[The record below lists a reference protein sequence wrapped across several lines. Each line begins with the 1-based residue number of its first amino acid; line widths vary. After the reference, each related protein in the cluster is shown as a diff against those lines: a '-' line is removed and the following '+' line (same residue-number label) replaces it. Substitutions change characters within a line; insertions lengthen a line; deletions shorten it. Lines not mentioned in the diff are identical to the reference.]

1 MRDPKVDLQQ
11 PSVHWTFVRSH
22 SLIACALGWG
32 GPWNPSIAANGS
44 PCKYVLCVR
53 IIISR
58 LLRNVLANHQPFRTQ
73 LEMENKAIFFK
84 PKKKHLHHGVF
95 IKEDLYFF
103 FRGILIVLSP
113 YIFLLR
119 ASPTNSP
126 ELAWFLA
133 QMPSPNPQSHNHPHM
148 KLSTLR
154 GSYSNSPHP
163 ASYCSNFNQ

>member
-1 MRDPKVDLQQ
+1 MYSARRDLCSFNLTVLQEQRFFFKINERVELFLRDPKVDLQQ

-113 YIFLLR
+113 YIF
-119 ASPTNSP
+119 
-126 ELAWFLA
+126 
-133 QMPSPNPQSHNHPHM
+133 PQSISN
-148 KLSTLR
+148 KL
-154 GSYSNSPHP
+154 
-163 ASYCSNFNQ
+163 A